1 MSQETIG
8 FLYKP
13 RVAPA
18 DGQEKK
24 ENLEPSMTQLQRNEF
39 FQQFKFCLSWLS
51 MWEYTLFA
59 IFVAALWV
67 PEGMQQ
73 NHAQVPNPWK
83 L

>member
-24 ENLEPSMTQLQRNEF
+24 KKLEPSMTQLQRNEF

-67 PEGMQQ
+67 PEG
-73 NHAQVPNPWK
+73 NATKPRPGP
-83 L
+83 

>member
-24 ENLEPSMTQLQRNEF
+24 KKSGAFNDT
-39 FQQFKFCLSWLS
+39 
-51 MWEYTLFA
+51 
-59 IFVAALWV
+59 AA
-67 PEGMQQ
+67 
-73 NHAQVPNPWK
+73 K
-83 L
+83 K